1 MVTLTRITGATFAL
15 NPDLIER
22 VDRTPD
28 TVITLVDGT
37 KYLVRESLD
46 DVVRLVIEYRAQLI
60 NAAGTIEA
68 GSTVARASR
77 LAAVPDTDDD
87 QLGALEG
94 DGDDEDQVVTI
105 TRRTPATPRNV

>member
-1 MVTLTRITGATFAL
+1 MVTLTRITGTQFAL

-46 DVVRLVIEYRAQLI
+46 EVVRAILDYRAQIL
-60 NAAGTIEA
+60 ASASVFERVGEA
-68 GSTVARASR
+68 TARRGR
-77 LAAVPDTDDD
+77 LSAVPEVEQDE
-87 QLGALEG
+87 ALTG
-94 DGDDEDQVVTI
+94 VAVV
-105 TRRTPATPRNV
+105 PLSPRNP